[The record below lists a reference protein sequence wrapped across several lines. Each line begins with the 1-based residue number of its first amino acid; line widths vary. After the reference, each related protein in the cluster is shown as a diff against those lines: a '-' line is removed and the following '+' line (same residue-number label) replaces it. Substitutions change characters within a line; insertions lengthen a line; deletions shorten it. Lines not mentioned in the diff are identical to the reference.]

1 MGTVDV
7 IIVGAGTAGLGALR
21 EVRKRTESFI
31 IVNDGPWG
39 TMCARVGCMPSKALI
54 EAAGEFHRRLVFSE
68 LGLSGGDGLRVDAGA
83 VLARVRKVRDGFVAE
98 TRELTDDLGD
108 RAISGRARLRGPHEV
123 EVDGRVFG
131 ARSIVLATGSRPSV
145 PADWQALAD
154 RLLTTDCLFEQR
166 ALPSRLAVVGLGP
179 VGLEMAQAL
188 ARLGVQVTGFHAGRT
203 IAGLG
208 EGPVNDTALD
218 TLRHELDLHLGHEA
232 RVTAEGEGLRVT
244 AGSAG
249 VVVDRVLVAMGR
261 TPCVQGLGLEN
272 LGVPLDEGGLPKV
285 DRATLQV
292 AGLPVFLAGDANAEV
307 PLQHEAADDGHIA
320 GLNAVSSSVGRMSDD
335 GHIAGLNAVSSSVS
349 RVSDDGLSPA
359 ALIRG
364 GSKGPSQGPFLNRFV
379 RRTPLS
385 IVFSDPTLA
394 RVGQRFD
401 ALDRDRVV
409 VGEARFAD
417 QGRARIML
425 RNAGLLRIC
434 ANREDGAL
442 VGAELFAPEGEHLA
456 HWLALAIHRRST
468 VFDLLRAPF
477 YHPTV
482 EEGLRTA
489 LGDLAKQLPNDQV
502 FPLVSTPAE

>member
-1 MGTVDV
+1 MDPLDV

-39 TMCARVGCMPSKALI
+39 TMCARVGCMPSKALMA
-54 EAAGEFHRRLVFSE
+54 AAGDFHRRLVFSE
-68 LGLSGGDGLRVDAGA
+68 LGLAGGDGLRVDAGA
-83 VLARVRKVRDGFVAE
+83 VLARVRKVRDGFVSE
-98 TRELTDDLGD
+98 TREVTDALGD

-123 EVDGRVFG
+123 EVDGRVLQ
-131 ARSIVLATGSRPSV
+131 ARSIVLATGSRPAV
-145 PADWQALAD
+145 PEAWKRFSDL
-154 RLLTTDCLFEQR
+154 LLTTDSLFEQR

-188 ARLGVQVTGFHAGRT
+188 ARLGLQVTGFHAGRT
-203 IAGLG
+203 IAGLS
-208 EGPVNDTALD
+208 EGPLNDLALD
-218 TLRHELDLHLGHEA
+218 ILRHELTLHLGHEA
-232 RVTAEGEGLRVT
+232 RLTAEGEGLRVT

-261 TPCVQGLGLEN
+261 TPAVQGLGLET
-272 LGVPLDEGGLPKV
+272 LGVPLDEKGLPKV

-292 AGLPVFLAGDANAEV
+292 AGLPIFLAGDANAEV

-320 GLNAVSSSVGRMSDD
+320 GLNAVAASVKG
-335 GHIAGLNAVSSSVS
+335 
-349 RVSDDGLSPA
+349 RVSDDRPRPA
-359 ALIRG
+359 ARVRG
-364 GSKGPSQGPFLNRFV
+364 GAEGPSQGPFLGGFV

-385 IVFSDPTLA
+385 IVFSDPNLA
-394 RVGQRFD
+394 LVGQRLD

-417 QGRARIML
+417 QGRARLML
-425 RNAGLLRIC
+425 RNAGLVRIS

-442 VGAELFAPEGEHLA
+442 LGAELFAPEGEHLA

-482 EEGLRTA
+482 EEGLRSA
-489 LGDLAKQLPNDQV
+489 LVDLAKQLPDGET
-502 FPLVSTPAE
+502 FPLLSTHAE